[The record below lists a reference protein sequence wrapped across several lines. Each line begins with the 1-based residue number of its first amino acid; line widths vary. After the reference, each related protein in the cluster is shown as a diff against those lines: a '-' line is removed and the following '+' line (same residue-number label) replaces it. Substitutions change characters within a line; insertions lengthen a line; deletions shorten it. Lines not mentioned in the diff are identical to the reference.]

1 MEMIE
6 NKQRIIN
13 TIAKEA
19 MEEKFLVQEL
29 SEMHFCPPVALTTL
43 ELTNF

>member
-1 MEMIE
+1 MME

-13 TIAKEA
+13 TIAKES
-19 MEEKFLVQEL
+19 MREKFLVQES

-43 ELTNF
+43 GLTNF